1 MAQKSKPSLKTWN
14 FSGSRLILNVRILA
28 RRGRLTSHPGR
39 TATAAVRNAFPM
51 SLCWNRLRKAL
62 PFPLLPSLQTKTCT
76 EFTKWLFKE
85 FGAAELRSFLVYN
98 SSMRQLSSFPP
109 RQRCCAGPRGWRVL
123 PSVTSLGPVF
133 AGRSTI
139 RHFSSSTPSRHRH
152 SRTVLPTLLLWVKP
166 F

>member
-62 PFPLLPSLQTKTCT
+62 PFPLLPSLPDKDLYRIYEMTLQRI
-76 EFTKWLFKE
+76 
-85 FGAAELRSFLVYN
+85 RSSGVAQFPCLQFLHEATF
-98 SSMRQLSSFPP
+98 L
-109 RQRCCAGPRGWRVL
+109 L
-123 PSVTSLGPVF
+123 PSETKMLRWAERLASVAKCYVTRPRLRRQINNSPFFLF
-133 AGRSTI
+133 HTI
-139 RHFSSSTPSRHRH
+139 TA
-152 SRTVLPTLLLWVKP
+152 
-166 F
+166 